1 MNEPKNNFALLWFN
15 LNLFF
20 KRKAPINFRYKVYIL
35 GIFLGWLLLFLSDLP
50 DENFHN
56 HSTVC
61 IIKNITGYP
70 CPCCGTTRALKFLVH
85 FHFADALY
93 VNPTS
98 YIIAIL
104 AFTAFFMM
112 LYDLSKHKTT
122 FNDFFSRKIHP
133 ALIVLIVV
141 YLIFNE
147 FFNIY
152 KGL

>member
-1 MNEPKNNFALLWFN
+1 MSITGKKIEKLGDNIQDSLFEFAEFNNKEAEAAGYSNYSYWKSTWNSF
-15 LNLFF
+15 
-20 KRKAPINFRYKVYIL
+20 INNKVA
-35 GIFLGWLLLFLSDLP
+35 LFLL
-50 DENFHN
+50 
-56 HSTVC
+56 
-61 IIKNITGYP
+61 I
-70 CPCCGTTRALKFLVH
+70 LV
-85 FHFADALY
+85 
-93 VNPTS
+93 
-98 YIIAIL
+98 IAIL